1 MNLYIV
7 GEALLKGL
15 LHFITI
21 TTNFILTYIYPL
33 AHNAALFQFVD
44 MFFSH
49 ATCHSSLAE
58 DSKSSW
64 HFNMFRFTIS
74 RTYFYVCY
82 SQTACRLSAVD
93 SQLPVSP
100 CNKCSKQ
107 EPSWFFFKVL
117 WNFRLLIY
125 FCIICFIYHSRFVC
139 VCFHSYQT
147 RHTVTDCLEIYCL

>member
-7 GEALLKGL
+7 GETLLKGL

-21 TTNFILTYIYPL
+21 TTNFIHTYIYPL

-107 EPSWFFFKVL
+107 EPSWFFLKFCEISGFWFIFALFVL
-117 WNFRLLIY
+117 F
-125 FCIICFIYHSRFVC
+125 IILDLYVYVFIHIKLGI
-139 VCFHSYQT
+139 Q
-147 RHTVTDCLEIYCL
+147 